1 MPSHMRVQGF
11 AGERGIPLK
20 QRDFVQA
27 VASDPGVS
35 KMGGTR
41 DVADGRRDSRM
52 DDPGWAK
59 V

>member
-1 MPSHMRVQGF
+1 MQER
-11 AGERGIPLK
+11 ERGIPLK

-35 KMGGTR
+35 KTGGTR